1 MLLGGLGL
9 LAFGVSAFMY
19 ASAHGYLST
28 GGLVSGSI
36 LTIRGAMRIRESRGA
51 GETFATL
58 TAPSPRLIGML
69 AVVGL
74 LIAGGTVVAVRA
86 SSGPR
91 PLLDQPLTGVGP
103 TGAWPAGY
111 TAVGTEAAYRRLS
124 STSLPCAPGFR
135 CSEVLVLSRT
145 ACRLP
150 GMEVRFLDADGR
162 PLNSVTGI
170 GFQGSSPDLPVS
182 TTVSTADPAAAYFTI
197 TAFTCQG

>member
-1 MLLGGLGL
+1 MLVGGLGL
-9 LAFGVSAFMY
+9 LAFGVSSFLY
-19 ASAHGYLST
+19 ASAHGYVST

-51 GETFATL
+51 GLTFPML
-58 TAPSPRLIGML
+58 TAPFPRSIAVL

-74 LIAGGTVVAVRA
+74 LIASGTVLAVRA
-86 SSGPR
+86 SSGSR
-91 PLLDQPLTGVGP
+91 ALLDQPMYGSAPTGV
-103 TGAWPAGY
+103 WPAGY
-111 TAVGTEAAYRRLS
+111 TAVGTEAAYRRLD

-150 GMEVRFLDADGR
+150 GLEVRFLDADGR
-162 PLNSVTGI
+162 PLNAVTGI
-170 GFQGSSPDLPVS
+170 GFQDSSPDLPTS

-197 TAFTCQG
+197 TAFTCHG